1 MTLQEKFDSIMNSI
15 ESLIG
20 VGEEDI
26 PNAVAREAGLN
37 LRQLADSFQFM
48 TDMTLIKYIRRRRLV
63 HALDTRIAL
72 GLPVEEVV
80 SIAGFS
86 DAAAFSKACKN
97 EFDLSPAQI
106 DRDALSKYVPLSFEL
121 VSSGKNADQME
132 NGTLI
137 TMMKENTICGISVS
151 QFATVKQMLEIS
163 ALYGFNDEETEFV
176 YRLSEME
183 EITITQAAEFYEDFR
198 MQIENGSIVPGL
210 DIFELA
216 ELACK
221 YSLSYSQAQEILFML
236 EKNGYH
242 SIRELPE
249 CFFDIYFSRENEQ
262 YAGWDVPYICE
273 IAEAM
278 ADNNVSADELDD
290 ILFLAWMN
298 GTDPIDAIENHKEY
312 EKSFDKMAM
321 DALDN
326 GVPEDDTGGFGYR
339 SIWELD
345 EED

>member
-20 VGEEDI
+20 VGKEDI
-26 PNAVAREAGLN
+26 PNVVAREAGLN

-106 DRDALSKYVPLSFEL
+106 DGEALSKYVPLSFAL

-137 TMMKENTICGISVS
+137 TTMKENTICGISVS

-183 EITITQAAEFYEDFR
+183 EITVTQAAEFYEDFR
-198 MQIENGSIVPGL
+198 MQIENGSVVPGL

-249 CFFDIYFSRENEQ
+249 CFFEIYFSRENEQ

-278 ADNNVSADELDD
+278 ADNNVSADELED

-312 EKSFDKMAM
+312 GESFDKMAM
-321 DALDN
+321 DALN
-326 GVPEDDTGGFGYR
+326 GGVPDDDAGGFGYR
-339 SIWELD
+339 SIWEFD
-345 EED
+345 EDE

>member
-15 ESLIG
+15 ESLVG

-106 DRDALSKYVPLSFEL
+106 DSEVLSKYVPLSFAL
-121 VSSGKNADQME
+121 VSSGKNADQLE

-137 TMMKENTICGISVS
+137 TTMKENTICGISVS

-183 EITITQAAEFYEDFR
+183 EITVTQAAEFYEDFR
-198 MQIENGSIVPGL
+198 MQIENGSVVPGL

-242 SIRELPE
+242 STRELPE
-249 CFFDIYFSRENEQ
+249 CFFDMYFRRENEQ

-278 ADNNVSADELDD
+278 ADNNVSADELED

-321 DALDN
+321 DALNN

>member
-15 ESLIG
+15 ESLVG

-26 PNAVAREAGLN
+26 PNAVAREVGLN

-106 DRDALSKYVPLSFEL
+106 DRDVLCKYAPLSFAL

-137 TMMKENTICGISVS
+137 TTMKENTICGISVS

-183 EITITQAAEFYEDFR
+183 EITVKQAADFFEDFR
-198 MQIENGSIVPGL
+198 MKWEDWVISTVADPDTEAV
-210 DIFELA
+210 
-216 ELACK
+216 
-221 YSLSYSQAQEILFML
+221 
-236 EKNGYH
+236 KN
-242 SIRELPE
+242 R
-249 CFFDIYFSRENEQ
+249 
-262 YAGWDVPYICE
+262 
-273 IAEAM
+273 M
-278 ADNNVSADELDD
+278 
-290 ILFLAWMN
+290 
-298 GTDPIDAIENHKEY
+298 
-312 EKSFDKMAM
+312 EKSKTRKIK
-321 DALDN
+321 L
-326 GVPEDDTGGFGYR
+326 VPHRGWHRGILRIFSTVSSLPDSTAKIVLC
-339 SIWELD
+339 SAP
-345 EED
+345 

>member
-15 ESLIG
+15 EGFVSA
-20 VGEEDI
+20 GEENI

-63 HALDTRIAL
+63 QALDTRIKL
-72 GLPVEEVV
+72 GLPVEKIL

-106 DRDALSKYVPLSFEL
+106 DRDILSKHTPLSFAL
-121 VSSGKNADQME
+121 VSSGQTADQME
-132 NGTLI
+132 NDTLI
-137 TMMKENTICGISVS
+137 TTMKENTICGISVS

-183 EITITQAAEFYEDFR
+183 EITVKQAADFYEDFR
-198 MQIENGSIVPGL
+198 MQIENGSVVPGL
-210 DIFELA
+210 DIYEMA

-249 CFFDIYFSRENEQ
+249 YFFDIYFSRDNEQ

-278 ADNNVSADELDD
+278 AANNVSSDELDD
-290 ILFLAWMN
+290 IMFLAWMN
-298 GTDPIDAIENHKEY
+298 GTDPIDAIENNKEY
-312 EKSFDKMAM
+312 GESFDKMAM
-321 DALDN
+321 DALN
-326 GVPEDDTGGFGYR
+326 GGVPDDDTGGFGYR
-339 SIWELD
+339 SIWEFD
-345 EED
+345 EDE